1 MPSPTSSTLPTSE
14 RSTSVRYLRISSSM
28 TDAIS
33 STLNLMKAPWLGS
46 LRLGDVGLAAM
57 DLTRGARVQR
67 LAQMVQARRQAGVD
81 LPPLDLDDEA
91 ADHRRIDVLDERRL
105 AAGGCGEGG
114 RQPGAQGVGERHG
127 GTDVDVH
134 PAAQVAQRRPV
145 GHGDGAHRGEPPL
158 AVDHEERVDQQVAR
172 LPPECVLDHL
182 RVGLLL
188 DQRAGQEPF
197 ELRVPVEVL
206 DEAVQ
211 LLEQL
216 FG

>member
-1 MPSPTSSTLPTSE
+1 MRAMPSPTSSTLPTSE

-46 LRLGDVGLAAM
+46 LGLDVGLAAM

-105 AAGGCGEGG
+105 AAGGGGEGR
-114 RQPGAQGVGERHG
+114 RQPGAQGAGERHG
-127 GTDVDVH
+127 GADVDVH

-145 GHGDGAHRGEPPL
+145 GHGDGAHRGESPL

-172 LPPECVLDHL
+172 LPPEGVLDHL
-182 RVGLLL
+182 RVGFLL

-197 ELRVPVEVL
+197 EFRVLVELL
-206 DEAVQ
+206 DE
-211 LLEQL
+211 
-216 FG
+216 